1 MIDVVLVVAFGLLLV
16 RGWFRGFVREAMD
29 LVALVVGVIL
39 AFRLAP
45 AVGAVVSSMAG
56 ISVVTGRVVGGSIVF
71 FGVGIGAAFA
81 TAAIERKFRLPG
93 LNLVNR
99 AGGAGLAL
107 TWGVFLATLIT
118 TVAVILPLPQ
128 AAADQLDRSA
138 ITRVLTEPGGTPQEV
153 FAHLAGDRIVEALI
167 NLRKVFGAR
176 RVVIGPGEV
185 VAIPAATADEIRD
198 DPTDARRIF
207 DRLNQARVDAGL
219 DPLAWSDA
227 LAAVG
232 HGHAVEMYLDGY
244 FAHESPKTGDVG
256 DRLAAVGITFRV
268 AGENLALAATADD
281 VHDGLME
288 SPAHR
293 ANILGADY
301 RRVGIAVVAGPLG
314 LMTVQV
320 FTG

>member
-1 MIDVVLVVAFGLLLV
+1 MIDLLLVAAFGLLLV

-29 LVALVVGVIL
+29 LAALVVGIVL

-45 AVGAVVSSMAG
+45 SLGAVISSMAG
-56 ISVVTGRVVGGSIVF
+56 VSTETGRVIGGSIVF

-99 AGGAGLAL
+99 AGGAALAL

-118 TVAVILPLPQ
+118 TVAVILPFPR
-128 AAADQLDRSA
+128 AVADRLDESA
-138 ITRVLTEPGGTPQEV
+138 ITRVLTEPGGVPQEV

-167 NLRKVFGAR
+167 NLREVFGER
-176 RVVIGPGEV
+176 RVIIGPGEV
-185 VAIPAATADEIRD
+185 LAIPPATAGEIHD
-198 DPTDARRIF
+198 DPAAARRIF
-207 DRLNQARVDAGL
+207 DLLNQARVDAGL

-227 LAAVG
+227 LAGVG
-232 HGHAVEMYLDGY
+232 HGHAEEMYLDGY
-244 FAHESPKTGDVG
+244 FAHESPQTGDVG
-256 DRLAAVGITFRV
+256 DRLAAAGITFRV

-281 VHDGLME
+281 VHDGLMG
-288 SPAHR
+288 SPGHR

-301 RRVGIAVVAGPLG
+301 RRVGIAVVSGPLG

>member
-1 MIDVVLVVAFGLLLV
+1 MIDLLLVAAFGLLLV

-29 LVALVVGVIL
+29 LAALVVGIVL

-45 AVGAVVSSMAG
+45 SLGAVISSMAG
-56 ISVVTGRVVGGSIVF
+56 VSTETGRVIGGSIVF

-99 AGGAGLAL
+99 AGGAALAL

-118 TVAVILPLPQ
+118 TVAVILPFPR
-128 AAADQLDRSA
+128 AVADRLDESA
-138 ITRVLTEPGGTPQEV
+138 ITRVLTEPGGVPQEV

-167 NLRKVFGAR
+167 NLREVFGER
-176 RVVIGPGEV
+176 RVIIGPGEV
-185 VAIPAATADEIRD
+185 LAIPPATAGEIHD
-198 DPTDARRIF
+198 DPAAARRIF
-207 DRLNQARVDAGL
+207 DLLNQARVDAGL

-227 LAAVG
+227 LAGVG
-232 HGHAVEMYLDGY
+232 HGHAEEMYLDGY
-244 FAHESPKTGDVG
+244 FAHESPQTGDVG
-256 DRLAAVGITFRV
+256 DRLAAAGITFRV
-268 AGENLALAATADD
+268 AGENLALAATAAD
-281 VHDGLME
+281 VHDGLMA
-288 SPAHR
+288 SPGHR
-293 ANILGADY
+293 ANILDVDY
-301 RRVGIAVVAGPLG
+301 RRVGIAVVRGPLG